1 MGSNLEHADTGQTRS
16 YLSNGLV
23 TSFIMLLM
31 FVLYADVCVG
41 AVRSA
46 GPRLWT
52 DMEPSVDVPE
62 IKARDRSVI
71 TRTAVRELSAYW
83 HGGDVMLSIDN
94 SMPDND
100 GFRIEWGGCGRTTVV
115 KARRSSG
122 LLYGA
127 YEMLRVQQ
135 TFGIGAMTERAGEYG
150 FAVRNMEEDKHEG
163 GSCVRVTSSFPAFS
177 YRLLEYNDRIV
188 EGANAGCQ
196 GNGMLQWD
204 DINGGRGTMGI
215 DLKERITAYARA
227 NASIGINGCVLNGAE
242 VATDV
247 LNSRYINKV
256 RAVAGSL
263 RPYGIRAY
271 LSVSLDSPV
280 AVGGLVAA
288 NPLDASVK
296 DWWKKKIKEIYA
308 KIPDF
313 GGFVVNAGYSG
324 LSGRG
329 DYLHCCV
336 DGVNMLAGL
345 VAPYGGIVMWRCFGS
360 GRNEGSGGAVCTDAD
375 MKSLDGKFASNVIL
389 QFNPLSSALNTLGP
403 YTRVFGR
410 LKNTQM
416 MMELQVTQNNYADGR
431 FPVSCTQTWKDFFH
445 LIYIRLPLGRVD
457 SRMGL
462 RGLLPGSPHISGLAG
477 SFSVDNIV
485 ARVDTSYV
493 LANWYAFGRIA
504 WNPSLSSDSIAA
516 EWYKQAYYGDSVLIK
531 QAAFGNMTRDNG
543 DKGGNGD
550 SLRLTYVEG
559 FRHGKRTKGARGC
572 IQPEYGAAPFS
583 AFLRRNGAGA
593 VE

>member
-23 TSFIMLLM
+23 ARFIMLLM

-41 AVRSA
+41 AVRNA
-46 GPRLWT
+46 GPRLWI

-83 HGGDVMLSIDN
+83 HGGDVLLSIDN

-177 YRLLEYNDRIV
+177 YRLLGYNDRIV

-247 LNSRYINKV
+247 LNSRYLNKA

-280 AVGGLVAA
+280 AVGGLATA
-288 NPLDASVK
+288 NPQ
-296 DWWKKKIKEIYA
+296 
-308 KIPDF
+308 
-313 GGFVVNAGYSG
+313 
-324 LSGRG
+324 
-329 DYLHCCV
+329 
-336 DGVNMLAGL
+336 
-345 VAPYGGIVMWRCFGS
+345 
-360 GRNEGSGGAVCTDAD
+360 
-375 MKSLDGKFASNVIL
+375 SL
-389 QFNPLSSALNTLGP
+389 
-403 YTRVFGR
+403 
-410 LKNTQM
+410 
-416 MMELQVTQNNYADGR
+416 
-431 FPVSCTQTWKDFFH
+431 
-445 LIYIRLPLGRVD
+445 
-457 SRMGL
+457 
-462 RGLLPGSPHISGLAG
+462 
-477 SFSVDNIV
+477 
-485 ARVDTSYV
+485 
-493 LANWYAFGRIA
+493 
-504 WNPSLSSDSIAA
+504 
-516 EWYKQAYYGDSVLIK
+516 
-531 QAAFGNMTRDNG
+531 
-543 DKGGNGD
+543 
-550 SLRLTYVEG
+550 
-559 FRHGKRTKGARGC
+559 
-572 IQPEYGAAPFS
+572 
-583 AFLRRNGAGA
+583 
-593 VE
+593 

>member
-23 TSFIMLLM
+23 ASFIMLLM

-41 AVRSA
+41 AVRNA

-62 IKARDRSVI
+62 IKARDRSVL

-83 HGGDVMLSIDN
+83 HGGDVLLSIDN

-115 KARRSSG
+115 KARRSPG

-127 YEMLRVQQ
+127 YELLRVQQ
-135 TFGIGAMTERAGEYG
+135 TSGIGAMTERVGGYGVAG
-150 FAVRNMEEDKHEG
+150 RNMEEDKHEG

-188 EGANAGCQ
+188 EGANDGCQ

-215 DLKERITAYARA
+215 DLKERIIAYARA

-280 AVGGLVAA
+280 AVGGLATA

-313 GGFVVNAGYSG
+313 GGFIINADYAG
-324 LSGRG
+324 LLGPD
-329 DYLHCCV
+329 DYGHSCA
-336 DGVNMLAGL
+336 DGVNLLANL
-345 VAPYGGIVMWRCFGS
+345 LAQYGGIVVWRGS
-360 GRNEGSGGAVCTDAD
+360 CCNGNGGSVMPAVTDIT
-375 MKSLDGKFASNVIL
+375 SIDGLLASNVIMQL
-389 QFNPLSSALNTLGP
+389 NPFSRAFQPIYTCVRMLDGMEKTPAMIECRLTDGFSAGSDAPVSFAQKWKEFFYIIYIVRYVSQAYLSS
-403 YTRVFGR
+403 
-410 LKNTQM
+410 
-416 MMELQVTQNNYADGR
+416 
-431 FPVSCTQTWKDFFH
+431 
-445 LIYIRLPLGRVD
+445 
-457 SRMGL
+457 
-462 RGLLPGSPHISGLAG
+462 GSPDALAGAPDISGLAG
-477 SFSVDNIV
+477 TFSMDNPAASMDV
-485 ARVDTSYV
+485 SHV
-493 LANWYAFGRIA
+493 LANWYAFGRLA
-504 WNPSLSSDSIAA
+504 WNPTLRSDSIAR
-516 EWYKQAYYGDSVLIK
+516 ELLQQTSVSDTVGINRT
-531 QAAFGNMTRDNG
+531 AFG
-543 DKGGNGD
+543 
-550 SLRLTYVEG
+550 
-559 FRHGKRTKGARGC
+559 GA
-572 IQPEYGAAPFS
+572 
-583 AFLRRNGAGA
+583 N
-593 VE
+593 

>member
-1 MGSNLEHADTGQTRS
+1 MPVLSNSYYFLRMGSNLEHADTGQTRS

-23 TSFIMLLM
+23 TSFIMLFLM

-41 AVRSA
+41 AVRNA

-62 IKARDRSVI
+62 IKARDRSVL

-83 HGGDVMLSIDN
+83 HGGDVLLSIDN

-115 KARRSSG
+115 KARRSPG

-127 YEMLRVQQ
+127 YELLRVQQ
-135 TFGIGAMTERAGEYG
+135 TSGIGAMTERAGGYG
-150 FAVRNMEEDKHEG
+150 VAGRNMEEDKHEG

-215 DLKERITAYARA
+215 DLKERIIAYARA

-280 AVGGLVAA
+280 AVGGLATA

-313 GGFVVNAGYSG
+313 GGFIINADYAG
-324 LSGRG
+324 LLGPD
-329 DYLHCCV
+329 DYGHSCA
-336 DGVNMLAGL
+336 DGVNLLANL
-345 VAPYGGIVMWRCFGS
+345 LAQYGGIVVWRGS
-360 GRNEGSGGAVCTDAD
+360 CCNGNGGSVMPAVTDIT
-375 MKSLDGKFASNVIL
+375 SIDGLLASNVIMQL
-389 QFNPLSSALNTLGP
+389 NPFSRAFQPIDTCIRMLDGMEKTPAMIECRLTDGFSAGSDAPVSFAQKWKEFFYIIYIVRYVSQAYLSS
-403 YTRVFGR
+403 
-410 LKNTQM
+410 
-416 MMELQVTQNNYADGR
+416 
-431 FPVSCTQTWKDFFH
+431 VSPDV
-445 LIYIRLPLGRVD
+445 PAGAPD
-457 SRMGL
+457 
-462 RGLLPGSPHISGLAG
+462 ISGLAG
-477 SFSVDNIV
+477 TFSMDNPAASMDV
-485 ARVDTSYV
+485 SHV
-493 LANWYAFGRIA
+493 LANWYAFGRLA
-504 WNPSLSSDSIAA
+504 WNPTLRSDSIAR
-516 EWYKQAYYGDSVLIK
+516 EL
-531 QAAFGNMTRDNG
+531 
-543 DKGGNGD
+543 
-550 SLRLTYVEG
+550 LRQTSEAILWE
-559 FRHGKRTKGARGC
+559 
-572 IQPEYGAAPFS
+572 
-583 AFLRRNGAGA
+583 
-593 VE
+593 